1 MFRDDIRAS
10 SHAVWRTTLG
20 AMLISFSAVW
30 VKLADVSPTVSAFYR
45 VFFGGLFLLAILAVR
60 REKLWRGWHCLR
72 LSLMAGIFF
81 ALDLYTWHR
90 SIAYVGPGLATILGN
105 FEVFL
110 VPAAGVILYG
120 ERLSARFVLS
130 VPLAVTGLFMIV
142 GIRWETLSPDY
153 RIGIAYGLATALFY
167 TGFLIVLRKLQS
179 HASKPSA
186 VLSLMVVS
194 ASTALYLA
202 VEIVRADES
211 FAIPDMHSA
220 IYLAALGLMS
230 QTVGWLLITHALPRI
245 PAAIAGLLLLLQPS
259 LAFLWDVIFFGRETS
274 LMAWAGVGLALSAI
288 YIGSTSGRKPPVSA
302 G

>member
-1 MFRDDIRAS
+1 
-10 SHAVWRTTLG
+10 
-20 AMLISFSAVW
+20 MLISFSAVW

-60 REKLWRGWHCLR
+60 REKLWRGWHCLG
-72 LSLMAGIFF
+72 LSLTAGIFF

-110 VPAAGVILYG
+110 VPAAGVVLYR
-120 ERLSARFVLS
+120 ERLSPRFLFS

-142 GIRWETLSPDY
+142 GIRWEALSPDY
-153 RIGIAYGLATALFY
+153 RIGIAYGLATAFFY

-186 VLSLMVVS
+186 ALSLMVVS

-202 VEIVRADES
+202 MEIVRTDTS
-211 FAIPDMHSA
+211 FAIPNLKSGVS
-220 IYLAALGLMS
+220 LAALGLMS
-230 QTVGWLLITHALPRI
+230 QTVGWLLITHSLPRI
-245 PAAIAGLLLLLQPS
+245 PAAIAGLLLLLQPA
-259 LAFLWDVIFFGRETS
+259 LAFIWDVVFFARETS
-274 LMAWAGVGLALSAI
+274 TMAWAGVGLALLAI
-288 YIGSTSGRKPPVSA
+288 YFGATSEREPPPSTS
-302 G
+302 